1 MNALT
6 MNNEHVIPEY
16 LLRHRP
22 SRGQSQKKKSRNS
35 LRQIIYNCR
44 IPVVWLF
51 GISILATIAI
61 ASANLIEEKI
71 NSEKY
76 FPETS
81 ILSTPAELPKTPQ
94 QEPTLPM
101 WVYVWI
107 FLGCPVG
114 CVPVTYALSK
124 LTFSSAIVRTR
135 SKPPRRGQTKKPPV
149 KKQNRSKKPTVA
161 ARNSV
166 QRSALAT
173 ISSPQ
178 QSIPKERREPTLAEL
193 MDLRKQ
199 RSLSSLMHNDR

>member
-1 MNALT
+1 

-16 LLRHRP
+16 LLRHR
-22 SRGQSQKKKSRNS
+22 SSLRQSQKKKSRNS

-61 ASANLIEEKI
+61 ASANLIEGNMKP
-71 NSEKY
+71 EKY
-76 FPETS
+76 FPQTS
-81 ILSTPAELPKTPQ
+81 ILTTPAELPKAPQ
-94 QEPTLPM
+94 KEPTLPM

-114 CVPVTYALSK
+114 CVPVTYVLSK
-124 LTFSSAIVRTR
+124 LTFSSTFLRTR
-135 SKPPRRGQTKKPPV
+135 SKPLRRRQTRKPPV
-149 KKQNRSKKPTVA
+149 KKQNRSKKSTVVVA
-161 ARNSV
+161 NSV
-166 QRSALAT
+166 NKEAKAT

-178 QSIPKERREPTLAEL
+178 QSIPLERREPTLAEL

-199 RSLSSLMHNDR
+199 RSLSSLMHNER